1 MNYLAHLFLSGPDSE
16 VRVGNLMAD
25 FRKGPLTLEYPDGIQ
40 FGLRLHQKIDA
51 YTDAHPVVSLS
62 KQLISPLNSRF
73 ARILVDVF
81 YDHFLAKQW
90 THYSDAFLPVFAQ
103 QVYQALLDYETFL
116 PEKLHQILPDF
127 IQQDWLTSYQSLE
140 GVKDALDRI
149 SKRLSRENCLIDAT
163 NDLQRH
169 YASLQSHFNEFFPDM
184 VQYIE
189 VLPNSGSKLSP

>member
-1 MNYLAHLFLSGPDSE
+1 M
-16 VRVGNLMAD
+16 
-25 FRKGPLTLEYPDGIQ
+25 
-40 FGLRLHQKIDA
+40 HQKIDA

-73 ARILVDVF
+73 AGILVDVF
-81 YDHFLAKQW
+81 YDHFLAKRW
-90 THYSDAFLPVFAQ
+90 TRYSDVPLPVFAQ

-116 PEKLHQILPDF
+116 PEKLRQILPDF

-149 SKRLSRENCLIDAT
+149 SKRLSRENCLVDAT

-169 YASLQSHFNEFFPDM
+169 YPGLQSHFDEFFPDM

-189 VLPNSGSKLSP
+189 ALPNSGRKLSP